1 LISLSNL
8 TKIGMKKVKE
18 ALIILLHHSLVT
30 FVEVEEKLKVVIYY
44 EIHPLLVLQRNQFP
58 LIVNMAYHAFGE
70 TGKCI
75 INQLLLNGRLSF
87 AQLEHDDGSTL
98 ESCFIKM
105 LRKRFVIKCE
115 AKDSVTVTDQL
126 LAEEAEMIAQ
136 QGSVITPIA
145 RSNLRKKLK
154 EKRMAEQAEAE
165 NIGLKRKR
173 TIKMVEMVLFLKMM
187 IFRLTKILI
196 SMKTNPFL
204 E

>member
-1 LISLSNL
+1 
-8 TKIGMKKVKE
+8 
-18 ALIILLHHSLVT
+18 
-30 FVEVEEKLKVVIYY
+30 
-44 EIHPLLVLQRNQFP
+44 
-58 LIVNMAYHAFGE
+58 
-70 TGKCI
+70 
-75 INQLLLNGRLSF
+75 
-87 AQLEHDDGSTL
+87 
-98 ESCFIKM
+98 M

-196 SMKTNPFL
+196 YMKKNPFL